1 MNSTEK
7 DNIVQKAICCSGT
20 LGKQVADMYL
30 SGHKCADKEFQ
41 KLFLL
46 TSYIE
51 TLDCYQAPLE
61 VTTYTVVAGDSVL
74 SEWQIVIPCTV
85 WDTVVTLTAASE
97 LTIDGVTTTIAG
109 DNVMTF
115 GEGIT
120 DLLENAAATIS
131 TYTISTCIDNNITI
145 DITALCDTESITVA
159 LTGFIPQAGTYNAT
173 QAVTG
178 NCSSN
183 TLETTVTTTEYT
195 NCLTEDQADD
205 IATQISKICDLCDEH

>member
-7 DNIVQKAICCSGT
+7 DNIVQKAMCCAGT
-20 LGKQVADMYL
+20 LGKTVADMYL

-178 NCSSN
+178 NCSGN

-195 NCLTEDQADD
+195 NCLTEDQADS